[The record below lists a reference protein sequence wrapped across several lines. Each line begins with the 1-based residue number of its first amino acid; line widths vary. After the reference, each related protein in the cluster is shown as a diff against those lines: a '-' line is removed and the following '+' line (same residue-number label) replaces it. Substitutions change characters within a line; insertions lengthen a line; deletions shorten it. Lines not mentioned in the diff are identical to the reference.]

1 MFLYTLKGKKMKQ
14 DNKID
19 VIAFSPHPDDAEMG
33 CGGLLLKLK
42 DKGYKTGIIDL
53 TRGELSTNGDLE
65 TRKVETEEAS
75 SILKLD
81 IRENLGL
88 EDANIINN
96 KDNRLK
102 VIGAVRKYRPDLA
115 LIPYH
120 SDRHPDHEN
129 SYKLLKDALF
139 ISGLEKFQTGAG
151 YHRPQ
156 IILNYMLHDEFKPSF
171 VVDISEYYDVKLE
184 AVGAYKSQF
193 YNNDT
198 RKIMTYI
205 ASKHFYEIIN
215 SRHQC
220 MGLKINTQHGEPYH
234 MEQSIKIDDPIKFFS
249 YMKIQS

>member
-1 MFLYTLKGKKMKQ
+1 MKQ

-33 CGGLLLKLK
+33 CGGLLLRLK
-42 DKGYKTGIIDL
+42 DKGYQTGIIDL
-53 TRGELSTNGDLE
+53 TWAEMSTNGDHE
-65 TRKVETEEAS
+65 TRKAETEEAS
-75 SILKLD
+75 RILKLD

-88 EDANIINN
+88 EDANIIND
-96 KDNRLK
+96 KDSRIK
-102 VIGAVRKYRPDLA
+102 VIKAVRKYRPEMA

-139 ISGLEKFQTGAG
+139 VSGLQKFETGLG
-151 YHRPQ
+151 FHRPS
-156 IILNYMLHDEFKPSF
+156 IILNYMLHNEFKPSF
-171 VVDISEYYDVKLE
+171 VVDISDFYKQKLK
-184 AVGAYKSQF
+184 AVAAYKSQF
-193 YNNDT
+193 YSNT
-198 RKIMTYI
+198 AKKIMTHI

-220 MGLKINTQHGEPYH
+220 MGLKIKAQYGEPYH
-234 MEQSIKIDDPIKFFS
+234 IEGNIKIDDPVKFFG

>member
-1 MFLYTLKGKKMKQ
+1 MKQ

-19 VIAFSPHPDDAEMG
+19 VIAFSPHPDDAELG

-65 TRKVETEEAS
+65 IRKAETEEAS
-75 SILKLD
+75 RILKLD
-81 IRENLGL
+81 IRENLDL
-88 EDANIINN
+88 EDANIVNDKASRVKIIE
-96 KDNRLK
+96 
-102 VIGAVRKYRPDLA
+102 VVRKYRPEMA

-139 ISGLEKFQTGAG
+139 ISGLEKFKTDSG

-156 IILNYMLHDEFKPSF
+156 AILNYMLHNEFKPSF
-171 VVDISEYYDVKLE
+171 VVDISDYYEKKLK

-193 YNNDT
+193 YNNTT
-198 RKIMTYI
+198 RKVMTYI

-220 MGLKINTQHGEPYH
+220 MGLKINSRYGEPYY
-234 MEQSIKIDDPIKFFS
+234 MEGSIMVEDPIKFFS
-249 YMKIQS
+249 YLKIES